1 LLIKIQK
8 AGVNVSLNSIYK
20 VKIVTGI
27 FFIAVIFYTCTNPFA
42 PKFDTD
48 FDSGGPPI
56 SDQTTIEGVFQNFQY
71 AYTFKDTLIYG
82 NLISSDFTFTYRDY
96 ENGFDVTWGRDEEM
110 RTTNGL
116 FQNSQRLDLIW
127 NNIVLSTIDSLN
139 ANIVRS
145 FNLNIT
151 FNPTDVIRI
160 DGRVN
165 VSLKLDAITKK
176 WRIIRWIDESNF

>member
-1 LLIKIQK
+1 
-8 AGVNVSLNSIYK
+8 LNSIFNIK
-20 VKIVTGI
+20 FLSGL
-27 FFIAVIFYTCTNPFA
+27 FFSGVFIYSCTNPFA
-42 PKFDTD
+42 PKLGDSQDDTT
-48 FDSGGPPI
+48 PI
-56 SDQTTIEGVFQNFQY
+56 SDQTTIEGLFQNFQY
-71 AYTFKDTLIYG
+71 AYSFKDTLIYS

-96 ENGFDVTWGRDEEM
+96 EQGYDVNWGRDEEM

-116 FQNSQRLDLIW
+116 FESAQRLDLIW

-151 FNPTDVIRI
+151 FNPTDVVRI

-165 VSLKLDAITKK
+165 VSLEQDPSTKI
-176 WRIIRWIDESNF
+176 WHMTRWIDESNF